1 MIIGTAGHIDHGKTA
16 LVRALTGAEGDRL
29 KQEKE
34 RGITIELGF
43 SYLPLED
50 GLTLGFVDVPG
61 HERFVHTM
69 VAGASG
75 IDYALLVVAADDG
88 IMPQTREHLAIID
101 LLGITRGLAVITKAD
116 LASPERLAAVR
127 AEIEKTLAGTA
138 LEAVEI
144 VAVSVRTG
152 AGIESLQERLATA
165 GRATGSQR
173 QACDPACF
181 RLAID
186 RVFTLSG
193 VGVVVTGTVLSGA
206 VRGGDPVVISPAGLT
221 ARVRTLHA
229 QNREVPVGQAG
240 DRCSLNLV
248 GPEIAKH
255 ALHRG
260 DMVLAPAMHAPTDR
274 IEASLRLSDGKE
286 APPIR
291 QWFPVRLHHA
301 AAAVGGRIVL
311 LSEQTLAPGQSGE
324 VQLVL
329 DQPIAAAAG
338 DRYVIRDVSARHT
351 LGGGRFIDL
360 RPPAR
365 HRRTPERALQRAALA
380 LAEPRAALT
389 ALLNAPPHVTD
400 LTTFVRDR
408 ALPPRLASE
417 LAISLGL
424 VLLEQ
429 GEICLAIAAD
439 RWNGFLS
446 LVAGQL
452 AEFHGENPDL
462 QGIGRE
468 RLRLSVRPRL
478 PVRFFALALQR
489 AAADGKLVLDGA
501 FVRLPSHS
509 ARLVPADELAWAE
522 TAPLLGGEA
531 RFRPPRVRDIANHTG
546 RPEGEVRRLLKLA
559 SRVGWADEVAHDHF
573 FLRDTVREMVAI
585 ASFVAAQ
592 SPGGAFVAAQFR
604 DRMEN
609 GRKVAIQILDFFD
622 RHGITVR
629 HGDLRLV
636 DQRRLD
642 LFGEEVPLSGPADGR
657 ESSPVGRADFKS
669 A

>member
-255 ALHRG
+255 A
-260 DMVLAPAMHAPTDR
+260 
-274 IEASLRLSDGKE
+274 
-286 APPIR
+286 
-291 QWFPVRLHHA
+291 
-301 AAAVGGRIVL
+301 
-311 LSEQTLAPGQSGE
+311 
-324 VQLVL
+324 
-329 DQPIAAAAG
+329 
-338 DRYVIRDVSARHT
+338 
-351 LGGGRFIDL
+351 
-360 RPPAR
+360 
-365 HRRTPERALQRAALA
+365 
-380 LAEPRAALT
+380 
-389 ALLNAPPHVTD
+389 
-400 LTTFVRDR
+400 
-408 ALPPRLASE
+408 
-417 LAISLGL
+417 
-424 VLLEQ
+424 
-429 GEICLAIAAD
+429 
-439 RWNGFLS
+439 
-446 LVAGQL
+446 
-452 AEFHGENPDL
+452 
-462 QGIGRE
+462 
-468 RLRLSVRPRL
+468 
-478 PVRFFALALQR
+478 
-489 AAADGKLVLDGA
+489 
-501 FVRLPSHS
+501 
-509 ARLVPADELAWAE
+509 
-522 TAPLLGGEA
+522 
-531 RFRPPRVRDIANHTG
+531 
-546 RPEGEVRRLLKLA
+546 
-559 SRVGWADEVAHDHF
+559 
-573 FLRDTVREMVAI
+573 
-585 ASFVAAQ
+585 
-592 SPGGAFVAAQFR
+592 
-604 DRMEN
+604 
-609 GRKVAIQILDFFD
+609 
-622 RHGITVR
+622 
-629 HGDLRLV
+629 
-636 DQRRLD
+636 
-642 LFGEEVPLSGPADGR
+642 
-657 ESSPVGRADFKS
+657 
-669 A
+669 